1 MWTQYFLICN
11 LKKISILHECK
22 ESRFVDRLL
31 RVKSTQLQFDKE
43 NIEEESTMNPFYE
56 DDIEN
61 KLQQN
66 IHYIKEQ
73 NINIQIK
80 FSLEQILIEYLLCNT
95 IIKTYATEIT
105 KHIEIM
111 KRKTQNEN
119 INNHNVN
126 FIIKP

>member
-95 IIKTYATEIT
+95 IIKTYAIEIT
-105 KHIEIM
+105 KHI
-111 KRKTQNEN
+111 KNE
-119 INNHNVN
+119 
-126 FIIKP
+126 K